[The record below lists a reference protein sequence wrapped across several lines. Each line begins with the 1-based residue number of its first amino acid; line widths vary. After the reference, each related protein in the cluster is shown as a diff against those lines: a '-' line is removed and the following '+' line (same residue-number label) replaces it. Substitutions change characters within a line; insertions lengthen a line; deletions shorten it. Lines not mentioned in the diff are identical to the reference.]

1 MHEAA
6 EVIRAHHET
15 YDGHCYPEGI
25 SKDAIPL
32 GARIL
37 AVADEFDGLLIGN
50 ECRKPMSAA
59 KALAYISNQSGK
71 RFDPDVI
78 DALVTLQSS
87 ESSDDEIASISRLK
101 LQDLREGMILAEDLK
116 NEDDLLLL
124 PEGFR
129 MTESL
134 IKRLRDHKNTGAGE
148 LILSISTQSII
159 EPELRDENATSEES

>member
-1 MHEAA
+1 
-6 EVIRAHHET
+6 
-15 YDGHCYPEGI
+15 
-25 SKDAIPL
+25 
-32 GARIL
+32 
-37 AVADEFDGLLIGN
+37 
-50 ECRKPMSAA
+50 MSAA

-134 IKRLRDHKNTGAGE
+134 IKRLRDLKNTGAGE